1 MDPPKKLTIV
11 YFKPFKLS
19 RKVIK
24 ITSIKKSGI
33 SDMVSGPSGF
43 RKVWKIYAKKT
54 RFYIRLFTYFK
65 AGFPQIAEFRSTK
78 ILSLLKY
85 CKNLTL

>member
-1 MDPPKKLTIV
+1 
-11 YFKPFKLS
+11 
-19 RKVIK
+19 
-24 ITSIKKSGI
+24 
-33 SDMVSGPSGF
+33 MVSGPSGF

-78 ILSLLKY
+78 ISSLLKY
-85 CKNLTL
+85 CKNILVNFLINYGLFLLECFYIGSLKSQCPQVPKSSLTL